1 MAINASFA
9 KKVSGKS
16 VKTAASDYLTR
27 NGSQSGPVGT
37 FVKQVTGSSLTK
49 ASLARYSANK
59 GTRNSPTASFVKKV
73 SGTSLKSASLAYY
86 RNKKGGYT
94 LQPKRGRT
102 SQKDPVAVALNRY
115 AQKNVGA
122 SAVAYVYSSRSK
134 VVRGTENLLAV
145 RLQGGAKG
153 WITETGNFLSADQ
166 LRNVLHSVDST
177 SPASVMG
184 ISLLDI
190 YDSLSAQEKAE
201 FADKVRDFDWDQM
214 FEEMYPKDGVA
225 EADTQM
231 DAYMELLE
239 TLGDIKG
246 WGKR

>member
-1 MAINASFA
+1 MAIDASFA
-9 KKVSGKS
+9 KKVKG
-16 VKTAASDYLTR
+16 
-27 NGSQSGPVGT
+27 
-37 FVKQVTGSSLTK
+37 
-49 ASLARYSANK
+49 ASLK
-59 GTRNSPTASFVKKV
+59 GTTSSYITDKTGAPTATAKAVGQITSGSLKSAALKRVSKGPMTSRASFVKRV
-73 SGTSLKSASLAYY
+73 GGTSLPQAALAYY

-134 VVRGTENLLAV
+134 VIRGTGNLLAV

-166 LRNVLHSVDST
+166 LRNVLHSVDCT
-177 SPASVMG
+177 SPASVMD

-190 YDSLSAQEKAE
+190 YDSLSPQQKAE
-201 FADKVRDFDWDQM
+201 FADKVRDFDWDGM